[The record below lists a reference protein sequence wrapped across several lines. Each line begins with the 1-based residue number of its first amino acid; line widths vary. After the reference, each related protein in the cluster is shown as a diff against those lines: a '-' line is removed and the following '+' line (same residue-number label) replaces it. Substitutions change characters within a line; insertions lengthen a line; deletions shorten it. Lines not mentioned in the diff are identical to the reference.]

1 MTIAGKQGVAVVS
14 TSLIDQVKA
23 GAMREIQASDAKTH
37 LPALLDDV
45 EAGETIVITRHGK
58 PVARLVPEPEAQ
70 LARVLAAMEGI
81 QALAKT
87 TLPVTAEELVA
98 WKHEGHKY

>member
-14 TSLIDQVKA
+14 TSLIDQVKT

-58 PVARLVPEPEAQ
+58 PVARLVPDEA
-70 LARVLAAMEGI
+70 ARRADIRAAIAEMRELGKNTKG
-81 QALAKT
+81 A
-87 TLPVTAEELVA
+87 TAEELIA
-98 WKHEGHKY
+98 WKHEGHRF